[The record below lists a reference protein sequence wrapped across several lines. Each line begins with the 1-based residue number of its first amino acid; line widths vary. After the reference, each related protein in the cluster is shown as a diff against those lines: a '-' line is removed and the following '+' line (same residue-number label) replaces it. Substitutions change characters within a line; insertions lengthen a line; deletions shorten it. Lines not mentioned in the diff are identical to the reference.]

1 MKFGLC
7 LLFALIAFELALA
20 AVGSPM
26 GERAID
32 VPPYDSNSQHIVT
45 EELSNTNISDNQSIP
60 NIFTI
65 RPGEDLEPAIREP
78 TFEDWPF
85 DFEHEFTHMMVDSTQ
100 IPEYIV
106 EPRIPTNYC
115 SICIEKSIESFNANR
130 YKEAM
135 DFLNETIK
143 ICPNSAEAW
152 YKRGYIKFQLM
163 CYDEALY
170 DFSMAT
176 ELDKTNADYWAFKG
190 IVLYEKEKYYE
201 ALAALDYSLN
211 INPDNSY
218 SRNWT
223 ETVLKSIE

>member
-26 GERAID
+26 SERAID

-45 EELSNTNISDNQSIP
+45 EELSNTNISDNQSIS
-60 NIFTI
+60 NIFTS
-65 RPGEDLEPAIREP
+65 RPGEDLEPAIKEP
-78 TFEDWPF
+78 TIDDRGMPSDF
-85 DFEHEFTHMMVDSTQ
+85 DQGFSMDL
-100 IPEYIV
+100 PDYIV
-106 EPRIPTNYC
+106 YPKIPTNYC

>member
-1 MKFGLC
+1 
-7 LLFALIAFELALA
+7 
-20 AVGSPM
+20 
-26 GERAID
+26 
-32 VPPYDSNSQHIVT
+32 
-45 EELSNTNISDNQSIP
+45 
-60 NIFTI
+60 
-65 RPGEDLEPAIREP
+65 
-78 TFEDWPF
+78 
-85 DFEHEFTHMMVDSTQ
+85 
-100 IPEYIV
+100 
-106 EPRIPTNYC
+106 
-115 SICIEKSIESFNANR
+115 
-130 YKEAM
+130 M

-201 ALAALDYSLN
+201 ALAALDYSLS